1 MPRITRL
8 TASRRTGRVELELDG
23 ETWGSV
29 PDSISLSCSLHE
41 GQVLD
46 EEELE
51 ALGAE
56 IARAEALNAAL
67 ACLAYRPRSRVELQR
82 HLRRKGHAGEPVQTA
97 IGRCERLGY
106 IDDRAFAVSFVRD
119 RIRFR
124 PSGRR
129 RLLSELRARG
139 VGAEDADEALDEAF
153 REFGFSE
160 QDLLRQSASRRVRAL
175 QSVERSA
182 ARRRLSG
189 YLLRRGFAGA
199 DVRSIVDE
207 LLPESER
214 S

>member
-1 MPRITRL
+1 MPRITSL
-8 TASRRTGRVELELDG
+8 TGSRRTGRVELEVDG

-29 PDSISLSCSLHE
+29 PDSIALSCSLHE

-56 IARAEALNAAL
+56 IALAEAVNAAL
-67 ACLAYRPRSRVELQR
+67 SCLAYRPRSRVELQR
-82 HLRRKGHAGEPVQTA
+82 HLRRKGHAEGPVQAA
-97 IGRCERLGY
+97 ISRCERLGY
-106 IDDRAFAVSFVRD
+106 IDDGAFALSFVRD

-129 RLLSELRARG
+129 RLLSELRSRG
-139 VGAEDADEALDEAF
+139 VSAEDADAALDEAF

-160 QDLLRQSASRRVRAL
+160 QDLLRQSAARRVRAL
-175 QSVERSA
+175 QSVERST
-182 ARRRLSG
+182 ARRRLTG

-207 LLPESER
+207 LLPDSER

>member
-1 MPRITRL
+1 MPRITSL
-8 TASRRTGRVELELDG
+8 TGSRRTGRVELEVDG
-23 ETWGSV
+23 EAWGSV
-29 PDSISLSCSLHE
+29 PDSIALSCSLHE

-51 ALGAE
+51 ALREE
-56 IARAEALNAAL
+56 IALAEAVNAAL
-67 ACLAYRPRSRVELQR
+67 SCLAYRPRSRVELQR
-82 HLRRKGHAGEPVQTA
+82 HLRRKGHAEGPVQAA
-97 IGRCERLGY
+97 ISRCERLGY
-106 IDDRAFAVSFVRD
+106 IDDGAFALSFVRD

-129 RLLSELRARG
+129 RLLSELRSRG
-139 VGAEDADEALDEAF
+139 ISGEDADAALDEAF

-160 QDLLRQSASRRVRAL
+160 RDLLRQSAARRVRAL
-175 QSVERSA
+175 QSVERST
-182 ARRRLSG
+182 ARRRLTG

-207 LLPESER
+207 LLPDSER

>member
-1 MPRITRL
+1 MPRITSL
-8 TASRRTGRVELELDG
+8 TGSRRTGRVELEVDG

-29 PDSISLSCSLHE
+29 PDSIALSCSLHE

-56 IARAEALNAAL
+56 IALAEAVNAAL
-67 ACLAYRPRSRVELQR
+67 SCLAYRPRSRVELQR
-82 HLRRKGHAGEPVQTA
+82 HLRRKGHTDGPVHAA
-97 IGRCERLGY
+97 ISRCERLGY
-106 IDDRAFAVSFVRD
+106 IDDGAFALSFVRD

-129 RLLSELRARG
+129 RLLSELRSRG
-139 VGAEDADEALDEAF
+139 VSAEDADAALDEAF

-160 QDLLRQSASRRVRAL
+160 QDLLRQSAARRVRAL
-175 QSVERSA
+175 QSVERST
-182 ARRRLSG
+182 ARRRLTG

-207 LLPESER
+207 LLPDSER